1 MAITVP
7 EDPTAEVQRS
17 RNKLEMESA
26 KPEMDDKE
34 LAEREEATQA
44 YAGED
49 EAHFVAYLNAC
60 VKESRDSMKDIR
72 DEQAECWDVFNEK
85 EPLNYNFKEEWQSR
99 AILPKPNIYVM
110 AFLAVISK
118 AFDPQFLSI
127 ENEQNKV
134 DAEFIRK
141 LMSLMMSKSFSN
153 FPINF
158 LDATQMGAAVGQS
171 MEMIP
176 MWRSGQGPYW
186 DLIEPWKIHRDP
198 DSLSRQPQ
206 SGMYWI
212 HQEWLDYSDLKKMEG
227 AGILQ
232 NLQDCGPGGQW
243 GNPSADANIDPSELK
258 RRRDMLYQQSSFRT
272 KVLTSE
278 FYGTIL
284 SRRGEELLP
293 NSTYW
298 VVADRVVK
306 LPKISPYPTLRW
318 PGTSFSPLPHLLRHD
333 GRSLLTGLKSLWYA
347 MCNLFALYIDN
358 LNWTV
363 NPQKEIDTSSMV
375 DPEDL
380 TDYPGKLYLVRGTQQ
395 GNMAIRVVDRKS
407 ITGDILANLK
417 FGDQTFQTGGPVTY
431 AQQGLPDYRAE
442 VTARESA
449 QNLQQSNTVMS
460 LVGGNLDDGALSAIE
475 ALYETVRINLTY
487 DELAKWMGSEVADKY
502 RDSSATGLR
511 LPSLTS
517 GSFRISG
524 SSTVLQNQEVINTIG
539 KLVLPLCDPNGL
551 GKVFGVY
558 MKPYGI
564 IKAIEKRANLE
575 DEGIVV
581 TEEEAKQIDAKQQ
594 AQQEA
599 QIEAQK
605 QKEAGE
611 AAKAGA
617 EAHEVGAEGDR
628 HVAQAGMFDAQ
639 AGAVAAQ
646 PPGEG
651 GGAPAQPTEMPG
663 GMQ

>member
-1 MAITVP
+1 MAITAP
-7 EDPTAEVQRS
+7 EDPSPEVQRS
-17 RNKLEMESA
+17 RNKMEVASA
-26 KPEMDDKE
+26 KPEMDEKE

-49 EAHFVAYLNAC
+49 EPHFVAYLNDC
-60 VKESRDSMKDIR
+60 VQMSRDSMKDIR

-85 EPLNYNFKEEWQSR
+85 EPANYAFKEAWQSR
-99 AILPKPNIYVM
+99 AVLPKPNIYVM

-127 ENEQNKV
+127 ENEQNKE

-141 LMSLMMSKSFSN
+141 LMSLMMSKSFSG

-158 LDATQMGAAVGQS
+158 IDATQMGAAVGQS

-176 MWRSGQGPYW
+176 MWRPMQGPYW

-212 HQEWLDYSDLKKMEG
+212 HQEWLDYHDLKKMEKNG
-227 AGILQ
+227 VLQ

-243 GNPSADANIDPSELK
+243 GNPSSDNNIDPNELK

-284 SRRGEELLP
+284 DRRGEELLP
-293 NSTYW
+293 NSNYW

-347 MCNLFALYIDN
+347 MCNLFALHIDN

-363 NPQKEIDTSSMV
+363 NPQKEIDISTLV
-375 DPEDL
+375 DQEDL
-380 TDYPGKLYLVRGTQQ
+380 DDYPGKQYLTHGSQQ
-395 GNMAIRVVDRKS
+395 GNMAIRTVDRKS
-407 ITGDILANLK
+407 TTSDILANLK
-417 FGDQTFQTGGPVTY
+417 YQDQAFQVGGPVTY
-431 AQQGLPDYRAE
+431 AQQGLPDYRSE

-475 ALYETVRINLTY
+475 ALYETIRINLTY
-487 DELAKWMGSEVADKY
+487 RELATWMGQAVADKY
-502 RDSSATGLR
+502 RDASVPTGLR

-517 GSFRISG
+517 GSFKISG
-524 SSTVLQNQEVINTIG
+524 ASTLLQNQEVINTIG
-539 KLVLPLCDPNGL
+539 KLILPLCDPNGQ
-551 GKVFGVY
+551 GKVFLPY
-558 MKPYGI
+558 LKPAKI
-564 IKAIEKRANLE
+564 VAAIVRRANLE
-575 DEGIVV
+575 DEGISVD
-581 TEEEAKQIDAKQQ
+581 EEKAEEIDA
-594 AQQEA
+594 AQQEQQDA
-599 QIEAQK
+599 QIKAQ
-605 QKEAGE
+605 QEKEAAD
-611 AAKAGA
+611 AAAAGA
-617 EAHEVGAEGDR
+617 QAHEVGAEGDR
-628 HVAQAGMFDAQ
+628 HLAQADKFGAE
-639 AGAVAAQ
+639 AGAIAAQ
-646 PPGEG
+646 PPGGAGVPAG
-651 GGAPAQPTEMPG
+651 GGQ
-663 GMQ
+663 